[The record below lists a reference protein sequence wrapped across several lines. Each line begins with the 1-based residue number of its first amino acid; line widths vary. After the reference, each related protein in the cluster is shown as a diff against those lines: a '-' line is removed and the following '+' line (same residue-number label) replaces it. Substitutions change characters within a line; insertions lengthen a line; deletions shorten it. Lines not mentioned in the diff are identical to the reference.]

1 MRAMKPAAL
10 VGSLT
15 MMVGVALASAGVPAQ
30 ASTDR
35 PLDPFWAG
43 RPSYTEQTL
52 AMGGDGVFPNYR
64 IPALA
69 VAPGGDLLTS
79 YDGRPTGIDAP
90 GPNSILQRRSTD
102 GGRTWQPQTAVH
114 AGQASAPISGFSD
127 PSYVVDRTTGT
138 IFNFHVRSA
147 DVGLMGSHPGVDP
160 DDRGVLHAEVSSST
174 DEGRT
179 WQHRTIT
186 ADITPDLTVRSR
198 FAASGQGIQLRH
210 GQYAGRLLQQFT
222 IVTASGDFQA
232 VTIFSDDHGQ
242 TWQSGRPVGSRMDE
256 NKVVELSDGRVM
268 LNSRDSGRS
277 GYRKV
282 AISSD
287 GGASY
292 GPVSVDEE
300 LPDPANNGSIIRAFP
315 DAPVGSREA
324 KVLLFSNA
332 ASQTERAHGT
342 VRASCD
348 DGASWPIAREF
359 RAGAMAYSTLATL
372 PDGKVGLAYEPGH
385 NGIVFATFNLAW
397 LKGMCTGIEPAQ
409 PLTIERG
416 SRAASSI
423 RLTNQWGPVQKIGAV
438 RVEAPQGWTVSVGQ
452 VGKLLPGRSTTL
464 PLDVQVPAS
473 AKGGSYRLPVVVTDR
488 SGRTATGSV
497 TVVVPRIP
505 SEVPGRIEVTGGT
518 LTNPRSTYRVGDR
531 LDFRYRVSNLSD
543 APTTVTPQGNLRGL
557 DPAVDAQNCR
567 WRGLAAGAQY
577 TCSSAH
583 HVVTQEDLDRG
594 SFTPITTWTSVS
606 GEDTTVVEHRAEAVS
621 LG

>member
-1 MRAMKPAAL
+1 M
-10 VGSLT
+10 
-15 MMVGVALASAGVPAQ
+15 
-30 ASTDR
+30 
-35 PLDPFWAG
+35 
-43 RPSYTEQTL
+43 
-52 AMGGDGVFPNYR
+52 
-64 IPALA
+64 
-69 VAPGGDLLTS
+69 
-79 YDGRPTGIDAP
+79 
-90 GPNSILQRRSTD
+90 
-102 GGRTWQPQTAVH
+102 
-114 AGQASAPISGFSD
+114 
-127 PSYVVDRTTGT
+127 
-138 IFNFHVRSA
+138 
-147 DVGLMGSHPGVDP
+147 
-160 DDRGVLHAEVSSST
+160 
-174 DEGRT
+174 
-179 WQHRTIT
+179 
-186 ADITPDLTVRSR
+186 
-198 FAASGQGIQLRH
+198 
-210 GQYAGRLLQQFT
+210 
-222 IVTASGDFQA
+222 
-232 VTIFSDDHGQ
+232 
-242 TWQSGRPVGSRMDE
+242 
-256 NKVVELSDGRVM
+256 
-268 LNSRDSGRS
+268 
-277 GYRKV
+277 
-282 AISSD
+282 
-287 GGASY
+287 
-292 GPVSVDEE
+292 
-300 LPDPANNGSIIRAFP
+300 
-315 DAPVGSREA
+315 
-324 KVLLFSNA
+324 LLFSNA

-348 DGASWPIAREF
+348 DGASWTIAREF

-409 PLTIERG
+409 QLTIERG

-438 RVEAPQGWTVSVGQ
+438 RVEAPKGWTVSVGQ
-452 VGKLLPGRSTTL
+452 VGKLLPGRSTTP

-543 APTTVTPQGNLRGL
+543 ALTMVTPQGNLRGL
-557 DPAVDAQNCR
+557 DPAVDARNCR